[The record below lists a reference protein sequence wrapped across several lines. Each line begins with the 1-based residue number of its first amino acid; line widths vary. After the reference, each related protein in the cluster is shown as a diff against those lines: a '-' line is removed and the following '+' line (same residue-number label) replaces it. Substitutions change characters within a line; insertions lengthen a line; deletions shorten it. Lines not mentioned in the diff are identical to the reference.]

1 MGRVSVD
8 VLQYLCMLHAILGQP
23 CKRQKM
29 YRKAISGEGKLSLER
44 GFLKT
49 LKDDREDHAHVV

>member
-23 CKRQKM
+23 CKKRKILG
-29 YRKAISGEGKLSLER
+29 KAISGEGKLRLKY
-44 GFLKT
+44 GFLKPQKT
-49 LKDDREDHAHVV
+49 LKIMHT